1 MRWIKK
7 KALRLAFGLLLI
19 AGLLYRL
26 GPFEVAHTILSAR
39 PGHVLIA
46 VSVYAVTFLILSTRW
61 RMILHDMGESM
72 PLTSA
77 YKAFAGG
84 MILSDLTPGRIGEI
98 SRPFLIRD
106 KVDLSRGISSVVID
120 RFADILTIFL
130 LGASG
135 LLLFFRQSK
144 YAMIIISMFL
154 LAALTAAAIWRWRRA
169 IPDRLRSS
177 SPRIAPVAQLFE
189 SLDFIDDIRA
199 VLIRSVLLTIIAW
212 ATHALRVYMIATSV
226 GQYPSIQMLFFL
238 LPLVSALSLVPVSI
252 SGLGLVEGGLA
263 ALLATQ
269 GVPPSTGLSIAFMDR
284 VVTVMFHILTGWR
297 TACKAL

>member
-106 KVDLSRGISSVVID
+106 EIDLSRGISSVVID

-189 SLDFIDDIRA
+189 SLDFIDDIKSRA
-199 VLIRSVLLTIIAW
+199 DQIS
-212 ATHALRVYMIATSV
+212 
-226 GQYPSIQMLFFL
+226 PSHYY
-238 LPLVSALSLVPVSI
+238 SLGHPRAQGLHDRNLCGPVSI
-252 SGLGLVEGGLA
+252 NSDAILSTSTCQRPLFA
-263 ALLATQ
+263 A
-269 GVPPSTGLSIAFMDR
+269 
-284 VVTVMFHILTGWR
+284 
-297 TACKAL
+297 C